1 MSSRKV
7 LTEQQL
13 KAVEYLINGET
24 VTNTAKLCKVSRGT
38 IYNWMSREEFKA
50 EVDRSR
56 REIKTSIENKFIR
69 DLDKMYNRFVN
80 IAINSTSDKAAMDA
94 FIYAYNSVCGSPV
107 QRNINMNEEVKDKTD
122 INWDELE
129 QMMGDNDS
137 NEDNVVELKT
147 VK

>member
-137 NEDNVVELKT
+137 NEDNVIELKDA
-147 VK
+147 K

>member
-13 KAVEYLINGET
+13 KAVEYLVNGET

-56 REIKTSIENKFIR
+56 QEIKTSIQNKFIR
-69 DLDKMYNRFVN
+69 DLDKMYDRFVN

-107 QRNINMNEEVKDKTD
+107 QRNLNVNEEVPNKKAD

-129 QMMGDNDS
+129 QMMDD
-137 NEDNVVELKT
+137 NEDNVIELKE

>member
-69 DLDKMYNRFVN
+69 DLDKMYDRFVN

-129 QMMGDNDS
+129 QMMDDNKD
-137 NEDNVVELKT
+137 NEEKVINLKNVN
-147 VK
+147 